1 MDNGLT
7 GLYKGD
13 IMKKTLVIFAALAA
27 LSVTAGE
34 PAPTRE
40 WVRRL
45 VANSISNTSAQVES
59 DTKVVFTNGV
69 NSITTGGGEYALR
82 ATWEDAIY
90 PVLCA
95 TNVTQAG
102 SYIAQNGTMWVW
114 DSSRRRYY
122 NSLNEIT
129 ATSSGFVYLGFA
141 STNVNGNT
149 WFYRDTNTPLF
160 SIFGTSVTASRRNEI
175 IEGR

>member
-1 MDNGLT
+1 MN
-7 GLYKGD
+7 
-13 IMKKTLVIFAALAA
+13 KTLAIAAALAA
-27 LSVTAGE
+27 FTLAADE

-40 WVRRL
+40 WVRRY
-45 VANSISNTSAQVES
+45 VASSISNSSAQVES
-59 DTKVVFTNGV
+59 ETKAVFTNGA
-69 NSITTGGGEYALR
+69 NSITTGGGAYALR

-102 SYIAQNGTMWVW
+102 SYIAQNGTMWAW
-114 DSSRRRYY
+114 DSANRRYY

-129 ATSSGFVYLGFA
+129 TTSRGFVYLGFA

-149 WFYRDTNTPLF
+149 WFYRDANTPLF
-160 SIFGTSVTASRRNEI
+160 SVYGTSVTATRRQEI
-175 IEGR
+175 VNGR

>member
-1 MDNGLT
+1 
-7 GLYKGD
+7 
-13 IMKKTLVIFAALAA
+13 MKTVLAILAALAA
-27 LSVTAGE
+27 FATTAGE

-40 WVRRL
+40 WVRRY
-45 VANSISNTSAQVES
+45 VANTISNSSAQVES
-59 DTKVVFTNGV
+59 ETKAVFTNGV
-69 NSITTGGGEYALR
+69 NSITTGGGAYALR

-114 DSSRRRYY
+114 DSANSRYY

-129 ATSSGFVYLGFA
+129 ATSRGFVYLGFA

-149 WFYRDTNTPLF
+149 WFYRDANTPLF
-160 SIFGTSVTASRRNEI
+160 SVFGTSVAASRRKAI